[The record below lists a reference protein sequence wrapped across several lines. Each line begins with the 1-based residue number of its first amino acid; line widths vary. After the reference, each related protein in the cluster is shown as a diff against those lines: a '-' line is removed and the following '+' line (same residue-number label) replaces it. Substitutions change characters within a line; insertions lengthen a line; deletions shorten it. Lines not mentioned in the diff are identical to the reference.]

1 MKNNVRREL
10 CHILPPQVCEVIS
23 DYNVYCY
30 GCRKAKNN
38 EKLVIERGISKGMCE
53 MEMIIYHFTRN
64 KPKPFFAD
72 SSKTV
77 KVGEMNEIRLL

>member
-38 EKLVIERGISKGMCE
+38 EKWG
-53 MEMIIYHFTRN
+53 N
-64 KPKPFFAD
+64 
-72 SSKTV
+72 
-77 KVGEMNEIRLL
+77 